1 MPDICFERISKME
14 NTWAGNTFASRTP
27 NLPPATGWD
36 PCPVSWGSI
45 SDLWEI
51 ALEPIAQQK
60 WKETKKVPGEEG
72 MVSALRGKGPEG
84 LETKNLRGQAL

>member
-1 MPDICFERISKME
+1 M
-14 NTWAGNTFASRTP
+14 
-27 NLPPATGWD
+27 
-36 PCPVSWGSI
+36 SWGSI

-60 WKETKKVPGEEG
+60 WKETKKVPGEDG